1 MKLKDL
7 NIQSS
12 KKDKPNVRKF
22 STADEALKAKHDL
35 AREFFKNISLP
46 K

>member
-1 MKLKDL
+1 MKLK
-7 NIQSS
+7 NITIETS
-12 KKDKPNVRKF
+12 KKEGQAVRKF

-35 AREFFKNISLP
+35 AREFFKKVTLP

>member
-7 NIQSS
+7 DIDSS
-12 KKDKPNVRKF
+12 KKEKDIVRKF
-22 STADEALKAKHDL
+22 TTADEALKSKHDL
-35 AREFFKNISLP
+35 AREFFKKVQLP